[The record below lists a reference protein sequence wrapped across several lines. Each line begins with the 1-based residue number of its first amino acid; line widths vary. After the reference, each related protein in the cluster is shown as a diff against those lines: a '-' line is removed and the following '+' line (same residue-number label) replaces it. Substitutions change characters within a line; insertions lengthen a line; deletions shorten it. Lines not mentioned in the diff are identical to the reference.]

1 MSVIVNVHIEGEIG
15 VRNESRSIELSIL
28 LVTRIMEYLV
38 IYVMLLSSLWY

>member
-15 VRNESRSIELSIL
+15 VPNESRSIELIIL
-28 LVTRIMEYLV
+28 LVTRNMEYFG